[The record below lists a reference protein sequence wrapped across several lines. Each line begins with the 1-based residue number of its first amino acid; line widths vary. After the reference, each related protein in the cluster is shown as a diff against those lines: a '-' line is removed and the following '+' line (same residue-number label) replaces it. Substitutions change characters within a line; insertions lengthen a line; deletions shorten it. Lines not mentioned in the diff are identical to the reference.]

1 MFLPAGS
8 AILPGMREP
17 LEDWLQVAREVA
29 AEAAAA
35 VRVAARAPRRIEHK
49 GAIDLVTETD
59 RAVEALITARL
70 AAAFPDHLIVAEE
83 ASAAGGGAAR
93 PPADRYAWYV
103 DPLDGTTNFAHG
115 HPHFAVSLALARGAE
130 LLLGVVVDPLRDET
144 FAARRGGGATCN
156 DAPLRVSVVDRVG
169 AALLGTG
176 TPYDRRER
184 ADLYLGV
191 IRAFMLRCHGIR
203 RAGSAAL
210 DLCWVA
216 AGRLDGYWEW
226 RLGPWDMAA
235 GALIVREAGGTV
247 TDFAGGPHD
256 LFGTETLAS
265 NGRLHDEMIGVL
277 GTSASV

>member
-1 MFLPAGS
+1 MH
-8 AILPGMREP
+8 EP
-17 LEDWLQVAREVA
+17 LEHWQEIALGIA
-29 AEAAAA
+29 ADAAAA
-35 VRVAARAPRRIEHK
+35 VREAASRPRRITHK

-59 RAVEALITARL
+59 HAVEALITQRL
-70 AAAFPDHLIVAEE
+70 AAACPDHLIVGEE
-83 ASAAGGGAAR
+83 ASAARGVAR

-115 HPHFAVSLALARGAE
+115 HPHFAVSMALARGAE
-130 LLLGVVVDPLRDET
+130 LLVGVVVDVMRNET
-144 FAARRGGGATCN
+144 FTARRGGGATCN
-156 DAPLRVSVVDRVG
+156 GAPLRVSAVPALD

-226 RLGPWDMAA
+226 KLGPWDMAA
-235 GALIVREAGGTV
+235 GVLIVQEAGGRV
-247 TDFAGGPHD
+247 TDFAGAPHD

-265 NGRLHDEMIGVL
+265 NASIHAEMIAVL
-277 GTSASV
+277 GEARKD

>member
-1 MFLPAGS
+1 MH
-8 AILPGMREP
+8 EP
-17 LEDWLQVAREVA
+17 LEQWLQRALEIA

-35 VRVAARAPRRIEHK
+35 VRAAASRPRRIEHK

-70 AAAFPDHLIVAEE
+70 TAAFPDHVLVAEE
-83 ASAAGGGAAR
+83 ASAARGPVR

-130 LLLGVVVDPLRDET
+130 LLLAVVVDVMRDET

-156 DAPLRVSVVDRVG
+156 GQPLRVSTVATLD

-184 ADLYLGV
+184 AAYYLGV
-191 IRAFMLRCHGIR
+191 IGDFMLRCHGIR

-226 RLGPWDMAA
+226 KLGPWDVAA
-235 GALIVREAGGTV
+235 GALIVREAGGRV
-247 TDFAGGPHD
+247 TDFAGAAHD

-265 NGRLHDEMIGVL
+265 NASIHAEMSAVL
-277 GTSASV
+277 GEAG